1 MVSTMNHQG
10 KSGLLPGKSGVANRL
25 LPFLSWKLGLWCI
38 GLSLLVAAIYLAARW
53 PGAGSI
59 SGGLPAI
66 PIQIKTVPPFEAVV
80 LPMRGSYAQHA
91 TAIDRLQAE
100 LRRTGVVPI
109 GPLFGRYIND
119 PAQVREENLQWEV
132 GYQVQPGT
140 RVSPPFEI
148 RRFGEQ
154 MVASAHLRGPYQEN
168 SLQWPSVYSWLTRS
182 GYFPVGA
189 SFEFWNV
196 VSLPGGDSIPESE
209 LRVPVGR
216 VRVFPLLFRDL
227 VCLWG
232 AYLFVLFSFLYLRQ
246 KRRRRLIV
254 WGGPLWG
261 FLGATC
267 AILYLQPLL
276 SELIYLYS
284 DYSDRRI
291 MVLNDWTGAAGI
303 VIPPLLAHLFF
314 RVTRADLR
322 RPLLFRLSVIAVY
335 ALGSILA
342 FSTEFKALPAHW
354 LDRTGQ
360 LGDGLV
366 AAAAALSLTMVL
378 VWRASGASSDRERRT
393 YILLLAATIVVA
405 LSDAF
410 FAQGSAFNPMQ
421 TLLRTLPIPFF
432 FATMYY
438 NERAVFF
445 DIVAKRGL
453 FILAMLI
460 LLTGY
465 FALVPAWLWSSRL
478 GWIGSWLFPLTALP
492 LVVLA
497 PWIYRT
503 LSTYLDRR
511 WLGRGLSPS
520 EAHRFFL
527 AVLATATSEEN
538 LVSAAEQRLAE
549 IMHGAVHIQL
559 CSQTDP
565 QTTEDEGFETAILL
579 RGERQG
585 AVRIEIP
592 ANGYPL
598 LSEDRKL
605 LVSLAES
612 FGLALENLR
621 LREKKLRQERRER
634 DLLLLASQA
643 ELRSL
648 RAQINPHFFFN
659 ALNSIAALIP
669 VEPEQAEVTVERLSE
684 LFRYALRRSDTEW
697 VRVEEEMAFVQCY
710 LDVEKTRFH
719 ERLKVQVEQGEAV
732 CRALVPAMM
741 IHTLVENAV
750 KHGIAPVRGG
760 GRIEVRIHRD
770 GDTLFIEVRDSGM
783 GIAETVSNALNT
795 PGHGLKNVQARLQAH
810 FGEGARLTF
819 GRDEDASMTTVC
831 IAMPYIITAPDE
843 ACLPT

>member
-1 MVSTMNHQG
+1 MKHREKSVHILGAREAFNH
-10 KSGLLPGKSGVANRL
+10 VRA
-25 LPFLSWKLGLWCI
+25 FLSQGRGLWGI
-38 GLSLLVAAIYLAARW
+38 GLSLLFAALFLAVRW
-53 PGAGSI
+53 SDAGPI
-59 SGGLPAI
+59 SGGRPALLV
-66 PIQIKTVPPFEAVV
+66 QIKTVPAFEAVV
-80 LPMRGSYAQHA
+80 LPMRGSYAQHTA
-91 TAIDRLQAE
+91 AIDRLQTE
-100 LRRTGVVPI
+100 MRRTGVVPA
-109 GPLFGRYIND
+109 GPLFGRYISD
-119 PAQVREENLQWEV
+119 PAQEREENVLWEI

-140 RVSPPFEI
+140 TVSPPFQI
-148 RRFGEQ
+148 RGFGEQ
-154 MVASAHLRGPYQEN
+154 IAASVHLRGPYEEN
-168 SLQWPSVYSWLTRS
+168 SLQWPSVYAWLARS
-182 GYFPVGA
+182 GYYPVGA

-196 VSLPGGDSIPESE
+196 VSSPGGDFGPESE

-216 VRVFPLLFRDL
+216 VRVLPLMFRYL
-227 VCLWG
+227 ICLWG
-232 AYLFVLFSFLYLRQ
+232 AYLFALFSFLYLRQ

-254 WGGPLWG
+254 WGRPLWG

-276 SELIYLYS
+276 GDLIYLYS
-284 DYSDRRI
+284 GYSDRRI
-291 MVLNDWTGAAGI
+291 MALHEWTGAAGI
-303 VIPPLLAHLFF
+303 VIPPLLAHLFY

-322 RPLLFRLSVIAVY
+322 RPLLFRLGVIAMY
-335 ALGSILA
+335 ALGGILA
-342 FSTEFKALPAHW
+342 FSAEFRALPAQW

-366 AAAAALSLTMVL
+366 AAAAALSLAMVL

-393 YILLLAATIVVA
+393 YVLLLAATIVVA

-410 FAQGSAFNPMQ
+410 FAQGGAFSPLQ

-453 FILAMLI
+453 FTLAMII
-460 LLTGY
+460 LLMGY

-492 LVVLA
+492 LVILA
-497 PWIYRT
+497 PWIYRN

-511 WLGRGLSPS
+511 WLGRGLSPA

-527 AVLATATSEEN
+527 AALATATSEES
-538 LVSAAEQRLAE
+538 LVRAAEQRLTE
-549 IMHGAVHIQL
+549 ILHGAVHIQL
-559 CSQTDP
+559 GLQANS
-565 QTTEDEGFETAILL
+565 QTTEEEGFETAILL

-585 AVRIEIP
+585 AIRIEIP

-605 LVSLAES
+605 LVALAES
-612 FGLALENLR
+612 FGMALENLH
-621 LREKKLRQERRER
+621 LREKRLRQERRER

-648 RAQINPHFFFN
+648 RAQINPHFLFN
-659 ALNSIAALIP
+659 ALNSIAALIS
-669 VEPEQAEVTVERLSE
+669 VEPELAEVTVERLSE
-684 LFRYALRRSDTEW
+684 LFRYALRRSDKEW
-697 VRVEEEMAFVQCY
+697 VRVEDEMAFVQCY

-719 ERLKVQVEQGEAV
+719 ERLHVDILQDEAV

-760 GRIEVRIHRD
+760 GSIEVRIHRD
-770 GDTLFIEVRDSGM
+770 AGTLLIEVRDSGL
-783 GIAETVSNALNT
+783 GFAETGSNALNT
-795 PGHGLKNVQARLQAH
+795 HGHGLKNVQARLQAH
-810 FGEGARLTF
+810 FGHDAQLTF
-819 GRDEDASMTTVC
+819 GRDEKTAMTTVC
-831 IAMPYIITAPDE
+831 IAMPYFLTAPDE
-843 ACLPT
+843 ACLTI